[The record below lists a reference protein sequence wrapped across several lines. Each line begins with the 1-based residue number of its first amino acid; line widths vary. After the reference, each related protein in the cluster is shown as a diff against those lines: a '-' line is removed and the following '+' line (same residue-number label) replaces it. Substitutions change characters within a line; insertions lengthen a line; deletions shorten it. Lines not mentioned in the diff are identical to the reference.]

1 MSVMTASPSLYRH
14 TNHLWYV
21 VLAFPALRGA
31 MSIEHPLPTSAS
43 PSSSTQRRH
52 QCVAAVAAASA
63 ACLAPVAVYL
73 AVLLLVPSLLPRL
86 LLRPHHVVP
95 SVASAEL
102 RRLSFDA
109 KASAVAYNLSA
120 VLRFDGPPGMYARRY
135 SGIRAAPFYVGL
147 ELGAAV
153 AVLGFTQRGGGAALP
168 VAWAGVQRVPPGR
181 RARAVVAALAQERA
195 EGWTSIKVVV
205 RATQDGAE
213 SDFAC
218 VLGFPA
224 PPKRDEHAAMASRV
238 SHGGSCVEAVRG
250 EL

>member
-52 QCVAAVAAASA
+52 QCAA